1 MESTEIPSPHD
12 PTPQSQEDLCHHGE
26 ENDTR
31 QSLQIEET
39 PPADETDAAYQRP
52 DATNTRI
59 SFQEEEE
66 KFIPLEETP
75 SGYPELDWKP
85 LVLQNWCLF
94 LATAFFGACMTGLVI
109 IVCLNNIAP
118 EMLHVAQTSSRL
130 AFRYVPAAAGTVTT
144 VWWGSVARSYLRLIP
159 YITMASASTGL
170 SGRAP
175 QGLLTL
181 RSVSNLLAFFPTPAA
196 LARLI
201 KERHILTMV
210 TFSTSFLVIPFLTP
224 LKNALFQT
232 TQDPAGWSITVSNKV
247 AYIAITVYSLLM
259 GTTISILVRLWS
271 VRTGLKWE
279 ASSIASQLALVQGSN
294 IYEPFYGLE
303 FEDPSHLYRIA
314 GSWHV
319 EYGVLRLGYW
329 MVLRNGEE
337 TIWHGVRFYKPEGA
351 ITQMI
356 INGRKM
362 LIRSSVVEQPPTP
375 RDEAETPTL
384 EQRGTHEEGGS
395 ASPFLGDYNVT
406 FSRNIDGQS
415 TDLDK

>member
-1 MESTEIPSPHD
+1 
-12 PTPQSQEDLCHHGE
+12 
-26 ENDTR
+26 
-31 QSLQIEET
+31 
-39 PPADETDAAYQRP
+39 
-52 DATNTRI
+52 
-59 SFQEEEE
+59 
-66 KFIPLEETP
+66 
-75 SGYPELDWKP
+75 
-85 LVLQNWCLF
+85 
-94 LATAFFGACMTGLVI
+94 MTGLVI

-201 KERHILTMV
+201 KERHILTMI

-232 TQDPAGWSITVSNKV
+232 TQDLAGWSITVSNKV